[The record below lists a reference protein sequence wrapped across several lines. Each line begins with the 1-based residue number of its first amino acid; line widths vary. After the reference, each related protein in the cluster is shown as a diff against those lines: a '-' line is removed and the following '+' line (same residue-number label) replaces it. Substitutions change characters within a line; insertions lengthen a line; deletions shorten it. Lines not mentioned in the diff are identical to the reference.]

1 MSPDVAAAVALLA
14 CAAVIVVWGVVALV
28 RSPLSVPL
36 SLVYGFDV
44 LVARLLWR
52 AQVSNRLPIPPGM
65 GAVLVANHRTSADP
79 FVIQPAVRRVIH
91 WMVAKEY
98 YRRPILG
105 RLLWFFGAIPTS
117 RSGIDTASVR
127 TAMRLVSD
135 GKLVG
140 MFPEGRINRS
150 SDLLLPSHAGAAL
163 VALRARVPIVP
174 CYVEGMPYTGTVLG
188 PFFTP
193 ARVRVKIG
201 QPLHLNEYY
210 DRGEE
215 RPVLEEIT
223 LRAMREIANL
233 AGRHEYEP
241 RLLRSRPAQSTGD
254 LPAQGP

>member
-1 MSPDVAAAVALLA
+1 MSPDPLADLVAALALLLVA
-14 CAAVIVVWGVVALV
+14 TALCVWGVVALI

-36 SLVYGFDV
+36 SLAYGFDV

-52 AQVSNRLPIPPGM
+52 AQVSDRLPIPPDM

-150 SDLLLPSHAGAAL
+150 SDLLLPSHSGAAL

-174 CYVEGMPYTGTVLG
+174 CYVEGMPYTDTVLG

-201 QPLHLNEYY
+201 QPLYLNEYY
-210 DRGEE
+210 DRGED
-215 RPVLEEIT
+215 RCVLEEIT
-223 LRAMREIANL
+223 LRAMREIARL
-233 AGRHEYEP
+233 AGRPDYEP
-241 RLLRSRPAQSTGD
+241 KLLGSRRR
-254 LPAQGP
+254 